1 MKKRKLSILLGT
13 FMSLYS
19 CGEVIPQSV
28 KEFLNGLSYYKAYTN
43 VFKIDYVFVTDKYD
57 NNKFEGESLGNMT
70 ETFNYEVIDKENDTI
85 TYLDSI
91 EYTGSFISDNII
103 KKTISVVLNK
113 DNTSEYTKTT
123 TTYYSSDSNLESPKV
138 EVENKSKSSYEYLVR
153 VGVFGDDTYYQSG
166 LYYGSFLQ
174 SISKTVSKLAKN
186 DETEF
191 LKIMSVDSTL
201 NQLTYDPPIASQD
214 QYGDN
219 SLDQFMVVDKYGMIL
234 QHETKYYDEVN
245 LQYGLSTINC
255 SYIEN

>member
-1 MKKRKLSILLGT
+1 MKKSKLSILLCT
-13 FMSLYS
+13 LVCLNS
-19 CGEVIPQSV
+19 CGEIIPESV
-28 KEFLNGLSYYKAYTN
+28 KDFLNNFTYFNAYTN
-43 VFKIDYVFVTDKYD
+43 VFKIDYYFVSDKYD
-57 NNKFEGESLGNMT
+57 NNKFEGESLGNKS
-70 ETFNYEVIDKENDTI
+70 EKFSYEVVDKDKGTI
-85 TYLDSI
+85 NYSDSI
-91 EYTGSFISDNII
+91 KYTGSFVVDNII
-103 KKTISVVLNK
+103 EKTISVNLSE
-113 DNTSEYTKTT
+113 DNSNEYIKTT
-123 TTYYSSDSNLESPKV
+123 TTYYSSDSGLESPKI
-138 EVENKSKSSYEYLVR
+138 EVENKTKSSYEYLIR
-153 VGVFGDDTYYQSG
+153 VGVFGDDSYYQSG

-234 QHETKYYDEVN
+234 KHETKYYDEVN

-255 SYIEN
+255 TYSEN